1 MKPTQKQIDAA
12 LRYSDCEDKRK
23 DLFALLSYNV
33 QASSYPIAAMRI
45 LAAAYREKC
54 EELESMREDL
64 VKHIQLCHEALRGY
78 RAYRKMHPEAFQV
91 WACAERKGA
100 AKLARKIATGHT
112 TADKNQPIHEN
123 GN

>member
-54 EELESMREDL
+54 EELTRAKETYAQRIAREYPKS
-64 VKHIQLCHEALRGY
+64 KH
-78 RAYRKMHPEAFQV
+78 P
-91 WACAERKGA
+91 
-100 AKLARKIATGHT
+100 
-112 TADKNQPIHEN
+112 
-123 GN
+123 